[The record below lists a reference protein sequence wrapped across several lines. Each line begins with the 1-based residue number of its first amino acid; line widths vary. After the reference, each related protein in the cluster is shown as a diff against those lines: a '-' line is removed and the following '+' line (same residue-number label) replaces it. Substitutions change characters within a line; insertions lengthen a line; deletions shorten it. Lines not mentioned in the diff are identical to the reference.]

1 MTSMENTCINNTT
14 TPSLSFE
21 AEDGSGGSS
30 SISVNI
36 TPMQL
41 EVAFE
46 QPPSLPVNENL
57 NYDNY
62 CWSNSDMIVHDDDAD
77 LFGDQLDTL
86 SEQPFSDLWSWDN
99 WY

>member
-1 MTSMENTCINNTT
+1 MTSMENTCRNNMT

-21 AEDGSGGSS
+21 AEDGSGGGGSS
-30 SISVNI
+30 SISTNI

-62 CWSNSDMIVHDDDAD
+62 CWSNSNIIVHDDD
-77 LFGDQLDTL
+77 LFADQLDTV